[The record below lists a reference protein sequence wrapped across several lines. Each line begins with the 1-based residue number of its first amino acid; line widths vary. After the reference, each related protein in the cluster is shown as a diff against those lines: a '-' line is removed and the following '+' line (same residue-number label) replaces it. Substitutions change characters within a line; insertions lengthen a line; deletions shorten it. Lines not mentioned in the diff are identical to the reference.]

1 MIPTSYKSKLSHL
14 MSYPTSAGKLSSALA
29 EVSQINDLSISF
41 FASCQDPRKLTNPC
55 QILHIGYSYQ
65 KVNLTSSNEFI
76 AEGYYEP
83 RWHIIVYPVARTCV
97 SLVKSKLAEEGLQK
111 IRQWLDLHKDA
122 TSQYGNCW
130 LHLFYDADTN
140 LLTYEEQDKL
150 LG

>member
-1 MIPTSYKSKLSHL
+1 MIPTIYKSKLSHL

-41 FASCQDPRKLTNPC
+41 FASSQDPNKLKNPC

-65 KVNLTSSNEFI
+65 QVSLTSSNEFI
-76 AEGYYEP
+76 AQGYYEP
-83 RWHIIVYPVARTCV
+83 RWHIMVYPVPRTCV
-97 SLVKSKLAEEGLQK
+97 SVLKSKLAEEGLQK
-111 IRQWLDLHKDA
+111 IREWLHLHKDA
-122 TSQYGNCW
+122 TGEYGNCW

-140 LLTYEEQDKL
+140 SLTYEEKNKL